1 MPIAQQHILIRNAV
15 VFVYVLLASFPCIS
29 GEERAAVQLVME
41 HIFTFNVRLG
51 RVALT
56 CRSYEHDQRF
66 APQLLILASGHGLV
80 YAAGRTLSFM
90 NIATILQTIV
100 EPLVINLGTL
110 AWMEVFATEDEA
122 RQLLKLSLPRLQVAV
137 DTWVCEYSEITLP
150 KLASIPSSQN
160 NPTSNLA
167 AQVHCDVWWTSPL
180 RAKAR
185 LFPTGLEV
193 ISKPTPAIN
202 LSNHPAVYENVKVP
216 QTLQPRDDLF
226 PLEAFKPVSPN
237 LVSTLIPRKNPSH
250 DLCAKKHTNVWWTLL
265 CPVNAP
271 SLSTGSETVHS
282 KPAHRPPRIH
292 SHNPTT
298 RGHEDVWWK
307 SHARGKS
314 PGVKCSTLA
323 ISKSVSTPASP
334 NDNHRDSPAIQ
345 EHEDVWW
352 KSPHRAQGQP
362 LSTAPELVVC
372 SNPASTPLIS
382 QPRHPATRKHSD
394 VWWVSSPQ
402 NKLSIGK
409 STLLQPIGVDIC
421 GPHELHHP
429 HPVPVSS
436 LRINLLEDHP
446 TKVNNITISTTTPH
460 SSTQDFWSQPG
471 GILYGASTSLR
482 PPSIHPPWD
491 SRSGAYSSI
500 LDFSTSDPSSG
511 PPTPMRSWGRQ
522 FSGSSPS
529 FGPLTPADSVSARWD
544 YDHYVASLDWTPQW
558 DEGSMSDGVR
568 ERPQTQPR
576 KVKEATMGRKLAR
589 KLKAVLASIR
599 KMSP

>member
-1 MPIAQQHILIRNAV
+1 MPIAQQHIMIRNAV
-15 VFVYVLLASFPCIS
+15 VFVYVLLASFPCIG

-41 HIFTFNVRLG
+41 HVFTFNVRLG
-51 RVALT
+51 RIVLT
-56 CRSYEHDQRF
+56 HQGYEHAQGLG
-66 APQLLILASGHGLV
+66 PQLLVLASHHGLV
-80 YAAGRTLSFM
+80 YATGRTLSFM
-90 NIATILQTIV
+90 NIATILQTII
-100 EPLVINLGTL
+100 EPLVINFGTL

-137 DTWVCEYSEITLP
+137 DTWVCEYSEIALP
-150 KLASIPSSQN
+150 KLASIASSQN
-160 NPTSNLA
+160 NPTSNLP
-167 AQVHCDVWWTSPL
+167 AQVHSDVWWTSPL

-185 LFPTGLEV
+185 PLPTGPEV
-193 ISKPTPAIN
+193 ISKSTPAIN
-202 LSNHPAVYENVKVP
+202 LSNHSVVYENVNVP
-216 QTLQPRDDLF
+216 QTPQLRDNSSALGDF
-226 PLEAFKPVSPN
+226 EPVSPN
-237 LVSTLIPRKNPSH
+237 LVSTLFPRKNPSH
-250 DLCAKKHTNVWWTLL
+250 DLCAKKHTDVWWTLL
-265 CPVNAP
+265 RPVNTP

-282 KPAHRPPRIH
+282 KPAPGPLRIH

-307 SHARGKS
+307 SYARGES
-314 PGVKCSTLA
+314 PGAKCSTPV
-323 ISKSVSTPASP
+323 ISKPVSTPASP

-352 KSPHRAQGQP
+352 KSPHRAQGHP
-362 LSTAPELVVC
+362 LPIASELAVC
-372 SNPASTPLIS
+372 SNPASTLIIS
-382 QPRHPATRKHSD
+382 QPLHPATHKHSD

-421 GPHELHHP
+421 GPDELHHP

-436 LRINLLEDHP
+436 LCINLLEDRP
-446 TKVNNITISTTTPH
+446 IKANNTTISTATPH

-471 GILYGASTSLR
+471 GILHEAPTSLC

-491 SRSGAYSSI
+491 SSSGAYSSSR
-500 LDFSTSDPSSG
+500 DFSTSDPSSG
-511 PPTPMRSWGRQ
+511 PPTPMRSWGHQ

-529 FGPLTPADSVSARWD
+529 FGPLTSADSVSARWD

-558 DEGSMSDGVR
+558 DEGSMSDDVH

-576 KVKEATMGRKLAR
+576 KAKEVTMGRKLAR